1 MSRDL
6 RGETGIYRDLGLQEV
21 IVATGNFTELG
32 GSLMPAEVLEAM
44 QDAARSFVSLRAL
57 HEKAGQVIADL
68 TGAEAGYVTSGAAAG
83 LVLATAACMTGCN
96 PAAIQQLPDTAG
108 LKDEVVIHK
117 AHSNHYNRTFR
128 LTGAKIKEVGY
139 GAHRTLPWQLESAL
153 DERSAAVIYVVAQFL
168 VTRTALPLPEVLRI
182 ARAKSVPVIVD
193 AANEL
198 PPVEN
203 LRSFIEMGADLVI
216 FSGGKDLQ
224 GPQPS
229 GFICGRQDLIAAC
242 ALNGSPNH
250 GIGRPMKVGK
260 EEIVGLVAALKRYVR
275 LDHKAR
281 IAGWERKVALIVD
294 GLSDI
299 EHLRVSRVF
308 PDYTGRPVPRAW
320 LTWDEETA
328 GLTKQEVLDALAEGS
343 PAIRVMEEYAG
354 KGLLID
360 PTTLLDGQETIITER
375 LRTIFAGRRSARS
388 RGSSPWNLECRKENP
403 DI

>member
-1 MSRDL
+1 MSRQL
-6 RGETGIYRDLGLQEV
+6 QSEMGIYQELGLQDV

-44 QDAARSFVSLRAL
+44 REAARSFVSIPAL
-57 HEKAGQVIADL
+57 HERAGQVIADL

-83 LVLATAACMTGCN
+83 LVLATAACMTGSN
-96 PAAIQQLPDTAG
+96 PAAIQQLPDTEG
-108 LKDEVVIHK
+108 LKNEVVIHK
-117 AHSNHYNRTFR
+117 AHSNHYNRMFR
-128 LTGAKIKEVGY
+128 LAGAKVKEVGY

-153 DERSAAVIYVVAQFL
+153 DEKTAAIVYVVAQFL
-168 VTRTALPLPEVLRI
+168 VSQTALPLPEVLRI
-182 ARAKSVPVIVD
+182 ARAKGVPVIVD

-203 LRSFIEMGADLVI
+203 LRKFIEMGADLVI

-229 GFICGRQDLIAAC
+229 GFMCGRGDLIAAC
-242 ALNGSPNH
+242 ALNGAPNH

-275 LDHKAR
+275 LDHEAR
-281 IAGWERKVALIVD
+281 IARWEQQVSLIVD
-294 GLSDI
+294 ELANI
-299 EHLRVSRVF
+299 EGLRVSRVF

-320 LTWDEETA
+320 LTWDGESA
-328 GLTKQEVLDALAEGS
+328 SLSKREVLDALAKGS
-343 PAIRVMEEYAG
+343 PVIRVLEEYAG

-360 PTTLLDGQETIITER
+360 PTTLLDGQAAIIAEG
-375 LRTIFAGRRSARS
+375 LRAIFAGRGGALQSVEQ
-388 RGSSPWNLECRKENP
+388 GK
-403 DI
+403 

>member
-1 MSRDL
+1 MSRDF
-6 RGETGIYRDLGLQEV
+6 ESEMGIYQELGLQDV

-32 GSLMPAEVLEAM
+32 GSLMPGEVLAAM
-44 QDAARSFVSLRAL
+44 QAAARSFVSIPAL
-57 HEKAGQVIADL
+57 HEKAGQVIADV

-83 LVLATAACMTGCN
+83 LVLGTAACMTGSDR
-96 PAAIQQLPDTAG
+96 AAIQQLPDTDG
-108 LKDEVVIHK
+108 LQNEVVIHK
-117 AHSNHYNRTFR
+117 AHSNHYNRMFR
-128 LTGAKIKEVGY
+128 LAGATVKEVGY

-153 DERSAAVIYVVAQFL
+153 NERTAAVIYVVAQFL
-168 VTRTALPLPEVLRI
+168 VAQTALPLPEVVRI
-182 ARAKSVPVIVD
+182 ARAKGVPVIVD

-203 LRSFIEMGADLVI
+203 LRKYIEMGADLVI

-242 ALNGSPNH
+242 ALNGAPNH

-260 EEIVGLVAALKRYVR
+260 EEIVGLVTALKRYVR
-275 LDHKAR
+275 LDHEAR
-281 IAGWERKVALIVD
+281 LARWEQQVSLIVD
-294 GLSDI
+294 GLADI
-299 EHLRVSRVF
+299 RRLSVSRVF

-328 GLTKQEVLDALAEGS
+328 GLSKRAVLAALAKGS
-343 PAIRVMEEYAG
+343 PVIRVLEEYAG

-360 PTTLLDGQETIITER
+360 PTTLLDGQETIIAER
-375 LRTIFAGRRSARS
+375 LRVIFAGRGGALQSA
-388 RGSSPWNLECRKENP
+388 EP
-403 DI
+403 DK

>member
-6 RGETGIYRDLGLQEV
+6 QSKMGIYQELGLQDV

-32 GSLMPAEVLEAM
+32 GSLMPGEVLEAM
-44 QDAARSFVSLRAL
+44 QDAARSFVSIRAL
-57 HEKAGQVIADL
+57 HERAGQVIADV

-83 LVLATAACMTGCN
+83 LVLGTAACITGSN
-96 PAAIQQLPDTAG
+96 PAAIQQLPDTEG
-108 LKDEVVIHK
+108 LKNEVVIHK
-117 AHSNHYNRTFR
+117 AHSSYYNQMFR
-128 LTGAKIKEVGY
+128 LTGAKVKEVGY
-139 GAHRTLPWQLESAL
+139 SAHRTLPWQLESAL
-153 DERSAAVIYVVAQFL
+153 DERSAAIIYVVAQFL
-168 VTRTALPLPEVLRI
+168 VSQTALPLPEVVRI
-182 ARAKSVPVIVD
+182 ARAKGVPVIVD

-203 LRSFIEMGADLVI
+203 LRKFIEMGADLVI

-224 GPQPS
+224 GPQSS

-242 ALNGSPNH
+242 ALNGAPNH

-275 LDHKAR
+275 LDHQAR
-281 IAGWERKVALIVD
+281 IARWEQQVSLIVD
-294 GLSDI
+294 GLADI

-328 GLTKQEVLDALAEGS
+328 GLSKQEVLDALAKGS
-343 PAIRVMEEYAG
+343 PIIRVMEEYTG

-360 PTTLLDGQETIITER
+360 PTTLLDGQETIIAER
-375 LRTIFAGRRSARS
+375 LRTIFAGRGSAHPR
-388 RGSSPWNLECRKENP
+388 RSSP
-403 DI
+403 

>member
-6 RGETGIYRDLGLQEV
+6 QGETGIYREPGLQDL

-32 GSLMPAEVLEAM
+32 GSLMPGEVLEAM
-44 QDAARSFVSLRAL
+44 LDAARSFVDIRAL
-57 HEKAGQVIADL
+57 NERAGQVIADV

-83 LVLATAACMTGCN
+83 LVLGTAACMTGSD

-108 LKDEVVIHK
+108 LKNEVVIHK
-117 AHSNHYNRTFR
+117 SHSSHYNRMVR
-128 LTGAKIKEVGY
+128 LTGAKVKEVGY
-139 GAHRTLPWQLESAL
+139 GTHRTLPWQLESAL
-153 DERSAAVIYVVAQFL
+153 DEKSAAIVYL
-168 VTRTALPLPEVLRI
+168 VSQILVSQTALPLPEVLRI
-182 ARAKSVPVIVD
+182 ARAKGVPVIVD

-198 PPVEN
+198 PPVGN
-203 LRSFIEMGADLVI
+203 LRKFVEMGADLVI

-242 ALNGSPNH
+242 ALNGAPNH

-275 LDHKAR
+275 LDHQAR
-281 IAGWERKVALIVD
+281 IASWEQMVALIVD
-294 GLSDI
+294 GLADI
-299 EHLRVSRVF
+299 GQLRVSRVF

-320 LTWDEETA
+320 LTWDEGTV
-328 GLTKQEVLDALAEGS
+328 GLSKREVLEALAQGS
-343 PAIRVMEEYAG
+343 PVIRVMEEYSG

-360 PTTLLDGQETIITER
+360 PTTLLDGQEAIVAER
-375 LRTIFAGRRSARS
+375 LRTIFAGRGGARPRRS
-388 RGSSPWNLECRKENP
+388 GP
-403 DI
+403 

>member
-1 MSRDL
+1 M
-6 RGETGIYRDLGLQEV
+6 GIYQELGLQEV

-32 GSLMPAEVLEAM
+32 GSLMPGEVLEAM
-44 QDAARSFVSLRAL
+44 QDAARSFVSIRAL
-57 HEKAGQVIADL
+57 HERAGQVIADV

-83 LVLATAACMTGCN
+83 LLLATAACMTGSD

-108 LKDEVVIHK
+108 LKNEVVIHK
-117 AHSNHYNRTFR
+117 SHSNYYNRMFR

-153 DERSAAVIYVVAQFL
+153 DERSAAIIYVVAQFL
-168 VTRTALPLPEVLRI
+168 VSQTALPLPEVVRI
-182 ARAKSVPVIVD
+182 ARAKGVPVIVD

-198 PPVEN
+198 PPVGN
-203 LRSFIEMGADLVI
+203 LRKFIELGADLVI

-242 ALNGSPNH
+242 ALNGAPNH

-275 LDHKAR
+275 LDHQAR
-281 IAGWERKVALIVD
+281 LAGWERQVSLIVD
-294 GLSDI
+294 GLADI
-299 EHLRVSRVF
+299 GHLRVRRVF

-328 GLTKQEVLDALAEGS
+328 GLSKQEVLDALAQGP

-360 PTTLLDGQETIITER
+360 PTTLLDGQETIIAER
-375 LRTIFAGRRSARS
+375 LRTIFAGRGSAHPR
-388 RGSSPWNLECRKENP
+388 RPGP
-403 DI
+403 

>member
-6 RGETGIYRDLGLQEV
+6 HSETGIYQELGLQEI

-32 GSLMPAEVLEAM
+32 GSLMPGEVLEAM
-44 QDAARSFVSLRAL
+44 QAAARSFVSIRAL
-57 HEKAGQVIADL
+57 HEKAGQVIADV

-83 LVLATAACMTGCN
+83 LVLATAACMTGSD

-108 LKDEVVIHK
+108 LKNEVVIHK
-117 AHSNHYNRTFR
+117 SHSNYYNRMFR

-153 DERSAAVIYVVAQFL
+153 DERSAAIIYVVAQFL
-168 VTRTALPLPEVLRI
+168 VSQTALPLPEVVRI
-182 ARAKSVPVIVD
+182 ARAKGVPVIVD

-198 PPVEN
+198 PPVRN
-203 LRSFIEMGADLVI
+203 LRKFIETGADLVI

-242 ALNGSPNH
+242 ALNGAPNH

-275 LDHKAR
+275 LDHQAR
-281 IAGWERKVALIVD
+281 LARWEQQVSLVVD
-294 GLSDI
+294 GLADVGR
-299 EHLRVSRVF
+299 LRVRRVF

-328 GLTKQEVLDALAEGS
+328 GLSKQEVLDALAQGS
-343 PAIRVMEEYAG
+343 PVIRVMEEYAG

-360 PTTLLDGQETIITER
+360 PTTLLDGQETIIAER
-375 LRTIFAGRRSARS
+375 LRTIFAGRGSAHPRRS
-388 RGSSPWNLECRKENP
+388 GP
-403 DI
+403 